1 MRYTSHTP
9 RPIMPLVPPDVHT
22 AVFTLTTAQRVKLTR
37 VIEQ

>member
-9 RPIMPLVPPDVHT
+9 RPITSLGAPDVLT
-22 AVFTLTTAQRVKLTR
+22 AVFTLTTVQRVKLTR